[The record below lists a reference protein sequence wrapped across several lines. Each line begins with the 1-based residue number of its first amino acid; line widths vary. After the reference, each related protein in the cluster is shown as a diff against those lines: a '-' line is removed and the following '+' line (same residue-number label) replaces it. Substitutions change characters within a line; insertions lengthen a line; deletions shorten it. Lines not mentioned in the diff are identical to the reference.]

1 MQSLNIKADS
11 PIRILTTGFGHD
23 VRRLLVKRKAY
34 NWLMSFSTKKL
45 EIAIEPK
52 GVIYLTDAATEVL
65 TKFDPA

>member
-1 MQSLNIKADS
+1 
-11 PIRILTTGFGHD
+11 LTTGFGHD